1 MQLTLSQKTG
11 FLFLSLPRIDKSRLL
26 LDNRGIYSYLQKI
39 PAMKSKHQIIASL
52 IALCSG
58 FFTSYGS
65 LAQSTPGQKGFF
77 CDTSTGTPTTLY
89 QNSQGIREPW
99 IKWESDTFSG
109 AGYDPLRRCTEVSSR
124 LETYRQNKQLKYI
137 TGGTMNSQ
145 PVICTASQVNGR
157 CEGLIFTLKPGQDVI
172 ATLNKLLAWREGQA
186 GVPSLSES
194 GAIPYIDVSGRLEND
209 SNSVTTPQ
217 LNSQPVVAPQTTP
230 SNGSREL

>member
-1 MQLTLSQKTG
+1 MRHKSLVFTG
-11 FLFLSLPRIDKSRLL
+11 
-26 LDNRGIYSYLQKI
+26 
-39 PAMKSKHQIIASL
+39 L
-52 IALCSG
+52 IALCSS
-58 FFTSYGS
+58 F
-65 LAQSTPGQKGFF
+65 LAPQTALSQPAPGQKGVF

-89 QNSQGIREPW
+89 QNTQGSREPW
-99 IKWESDTFSG
+99 IKWESDVFSG
-109 AGYDPLRRCTEVSSR
+109 AGYDPLRRCTEVSGR

-137 TGGTMNSQ
+137 TGGIMNSQ

>member
-1 MQLTLSQKTG
+1 MRDKSLIFTSLIVLCSSCLTPKTALSQ
-11 FLFLSLPRIDKSRLL
+11 
-26 LDNRGIYSYLQKI
+26 
-39 PAMKSKHQIIASL
+39 PA
-52 IALCSG
+52 
-58 FFTSYGS
+58 
-65 LAQSTPGQKGFF
+65 PGQRGFF

-89 QNSQGIREPW
+89 QNSQGSREPW

-137 TGGTMNSQ
+137 TGGIMNSQ

-186 GVPSLSES
+186 GTPSLSES
-194 GAIPYIDVSGRLEND
+194 QEIPFIDVSGRLENE
-209 SNSVTTPQ
+209 SRSVTTP
-217 LNSQPVVAPQTTP
+217 LFNSQPMTQPTIP